1 MVETPLFHFNFFAKW
16 VDKGKFFKHG
26 WLYFLATLT
35 SRLRKTSWSSPGSS
49 ESIFGLKSP
58 MSSKISA
65 SRIFLNKILQ
75 RVKTNTLQVFF
86 IHGHLGRQFFQAW
99 LSSRAG
105 EPANFLAAP
114 APAPAP
120 DIFFQAAPAPGFYS
134 KRLRLRLLVFFLE
147 RLRLQGA
154 KNTRLLPAPAP
165 WQNILFPAN

>member
-26 WLYFLATLT
+26 WLYFLATLI

-65 SRIFLNKILQ
+65 SRIFLNKIPQ

-86 IHGHLGRQFFQAW
+86 IRGHLGRQEFFQAW

-114 APAPAP
+114 AP
-120 DIFFQAAPAPGFYS
+120 DCFF
-134 KRLRLRLLVFFLE
+134 KRLRLRPLIFFPSGFGSDSGSLYFFL
-147 RLRLQGA
+147 RLRLRVA
-154 KNTRLLPAPAP
+154 KKNRLRT
-165 WQNILFPAN
+165 IC